1 MRSIVR
7 FPTRYEPLVKTFGEA
22 SRNTFIRQENDL
34 GEIAR
39 IIKQVKTSGQS
50 KLSFVY
56 ADSESGAGKTT
67 FIQSL
72 DLFLPELVAEVLRVS
87 PEKSLNLED
96 LVTEIRAIPVNKKI
110 TVVNVDGHESFAKT
124 EEEYR
129 NFSVQLNTCL
139 RNRDDLLLLWP
150 VNNRQFADRL
160 IEFLRGVAGESIF
173 GAHKIYFMEGLKSES
188 WPFVLDGILKIA
200 NWSLED
206 AALDPPMVI
215 EITKN
220 AKNIGEY
227 LDLIQKAIAEG
238 FDVEAI
244 GFTPPQLVFVISSGS
259 RTIRETCRGLRRA
272 DSYYAEASRL
282 LMYTKKS
289 NAAEWWQ
296 ERSANL
302 KTCLP
307 HVIALFNVQLVTL
320 SASAVVHSALS
331 FGTESLQTLAEGVT
345 RNVGNAKTVIKSTEL
360 HRYSLDA
367 DVDSREYG
375 SATQEAT
382 LAAYARIQ
390 SESEKQHKSINDSI
404 LKLIAEAEGGFG
416 PYQLEATP
424 PDAKGLIVDAITS
437 VSTAERP
444 IYLEFHHKSGGES
457 TPNKISIYMLDK
469 LKEYSIN
476 FGVAPR

>member
-7 FPTRYEPLVKTFGEA
+7 FPTRYEPLIRTFGEA
-22 SRNTFIRQENDL
+22 SRNTFIRQEKDL
-34 GEIAR
+34 SEIAR
-39 IIKQVKTSGQS
+39 ILKQVRASGQS

-72 DLFLPELVAEVLRVS
+72 DLFLPELVTEVLRLS
-87 PEKSLNLED
+87 PQKSLNLEE
-96 LVTEIRAIPVNKKI
+96 LVAEIGAIPVGKKI

-150 VNNRQFADRL
+150 VNNRQFAERL
-160 IEFLRGVAGESIF
+160 IEFLRAVAGDSIF
-173 GAHKIYFMEGLKSES
+173 GAQRIYSLEGLQPES
-188 WPFVLDGILKIA
+188 WPFVLEGILKIA

-206 AALDPPMVI
+206 AALDPPSVI
-215 EITKN
+215 EITKD

-227 LDLIQKAIAEG
+227 LDLIQRAIAEG

-244 GFTPPQLVFVISSGS
+244 GFTPPQVVFVISSGS
-259 RTIRETCRGLRRA
+259 RTIREICRGLRRA
-272 DSYYAEASRL
+272 DSYYIEASRL
-282 LMYTKKS
+282 LMYTKRS

-296 ERSANL
+296 ERSTNL

-307 HVIALFNVQLVTL
+307 HVIALFNVQLVTI
-320 SASAVVHSALS
+320 SASSVVHSALA
-331 FGTESLQTLAEGVT
+331 FGSENLQSLAEGVT
-345 RNVGNAKTVIKSTEL
+345 KNIGNAKTVIKSTEL

-382 LAAYARIQ
+382 LTAYARIQ
-390 SESEKQHKSINDSI
+390 STSETQHKDINDSI
-404 LKLIAEAEGGFG
+404 LKLVAEAEGGFG
-416 PYQLEATP
+416 TYQLETTP
-424 PDAKGLIVDAITS
+424 ADARGLIIDAITS
-437 VSTAERP
+437 TDSIDRP
-444 IYLEFHHKSGGES
+444 IFLEFHHKSEAES
-457 TPNKISIYMLDK
+457 TPNKISIYILEK

-476 FGVAPR
+476 FGISPR